1 MLKNISGY
9 FVGCHLAGLI
19 LPVNQANDD
28 LDHRVH
34 LVRVALRNHQRQRHK
49 GSIGDAL
56 CSVGT
61 VKNAVVLH
69 KPEEKS
75 GCDSFVPVH
84 EGVVLD
90 HQV

>member
-9 FVGCHLAGLI
+9 IVGCHLAGLI

-49 GSIGDAL
+49 GSVGYAL
-56 CSVGT
+56 CSVSS
-61 VKNAVVLH
+61 VQDAVVLH
-69 KPEEKS
+69 KPKEEGS
-75 GCDSFVPVH
+75 CDSFVPVH

-90 HQV
+90 DQV